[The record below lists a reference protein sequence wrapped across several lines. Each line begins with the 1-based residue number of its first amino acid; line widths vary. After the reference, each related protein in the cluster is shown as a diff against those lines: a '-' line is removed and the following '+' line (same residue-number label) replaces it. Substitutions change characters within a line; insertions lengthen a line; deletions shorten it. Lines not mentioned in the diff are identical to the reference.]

1 MREVG
6 ALNLKIFWL
15 RFQIRSLGNL
25 RKTLL
30 QKLMDGEVRVR

>member
-6 ALNLKIFWL
+6 ALNKIFG
-15 RFQIRSLGNL
+15 FVSKFVLGNL